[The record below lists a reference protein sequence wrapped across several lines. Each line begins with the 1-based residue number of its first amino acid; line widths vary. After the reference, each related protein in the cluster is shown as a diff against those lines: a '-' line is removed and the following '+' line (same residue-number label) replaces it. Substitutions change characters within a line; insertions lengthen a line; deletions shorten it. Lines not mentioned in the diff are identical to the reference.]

1 MGARYA
7 GSLRR
12 TVIRLPHGILLA
24 VARPTCKNCRGLLIE
39 CEGGS
44 VVATDADTPRARR
57 SLGTGRLESLSDSV
71 FAFAATLLVASIA
84 IHPPGGALAQVLR
97 AWPSYLAYIV
107 SFLTIGAAWLA
118 HTALTDRLA
127 RADRIL
133 LRLNLLVLLVVVF
146 LPFPTMLVAGSLH
159 HTGSERVFVTMYG
172 LNLLAIR
179 AAGLALD
186 AYASRGHLYSPE
198 GEGEEL
204 QSEQRGLLPIVIA
217 YGVAILLGL
226 ALPSVAVALYFALAV
241 YLVWPFRGLH
251 SSRPRAHSPQ

>member
-1 MGARYA
+1 MA
-7 GSLRR
+7 S
-12 TVIRLPHGILLA
+12 
-24 VARPTCKNCRGLLIE
+24 
-39 CEGGS
+39 
-44 VVATDADTPRARR
+44 DADTPRARR

-97 AWPSYLAYIV
+97 AWPSYLAYLV

-127 RADRIL
+127 RGDRIL

-146 LPFPTMLVAGSLH
+146 LPFPTGLVAGSLH

-179 AAGLALD
+179 AAGLSLD
-186 AYASRGHLYSPE
+186 AYARRGHLYAPE
-198 GEGEEL
+198 GEGAEL
-204 QSEQRGLLPIVIA
+204 ESEQRGLLPMVAA
-217 YGVAILLGL
+217 YGVAILIGL

-251 SSRPRAHSPQ
+251 SSGSHVHSSHQ